1 MEGNIERSEQV
12 MKAALK
18 GSQQR
23 GEDSGMH
30 SEGMYQVQE
39 KKDTEEGVVRRNS
52 GRTPR
57 RMIKDESET
66 LAERR
71 ALAGGSRD
79 GNRGG

>member
-18 GSQQR
+18 GRQQR

-39 KKDTEEGVVRRNS
+39 KGDRGRSCWEDLGTKTEADNKGRVKGVGGEKSVGRRIS
-52 GRTPR
+52 GR
-57 RMIKDESET
+57 
-66 LAERR
+66 
-71 ALAGGSRD
+71 
-79 GNRGG
+79 